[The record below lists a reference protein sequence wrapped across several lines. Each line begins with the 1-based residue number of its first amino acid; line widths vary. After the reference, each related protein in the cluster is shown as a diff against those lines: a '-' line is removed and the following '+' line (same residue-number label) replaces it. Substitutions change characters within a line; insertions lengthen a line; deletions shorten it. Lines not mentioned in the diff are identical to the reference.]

1 MIEVFLIGVFFG
13 VALGVALTSLRKTTR
28 ELNENEAMQRLL
40 EKQDLIIKEQN
51 IKIRELKNGRFLIT
65 NDNKREIGRAHV

>member
-1 MIEVFLIGVFFG
+1 MIEVFLIGVFLG

-51 IKIRELKNGRFLIT
+51 IKIRELKNSRFLIT
-65 NDNKREIGRAHV
+65 NDNKRGKT

>member
-65 NDNKREIGRAHV
+65 NDNQRGKT

>member
-1 MIEVFLIGVFFG
+1 MIEVFLIGVFLG

-65 NDNKREIGRAHV
+65 NDNKRGKT